1 MTMHDTSRDP
11 FDLCRRMD
19 VRVFE
24 VDGLPK
30 TVVYCPDSD
39 LAFVRA
45 GLDQETRHRTA
56 DWLLCEAL
64 AERSSL

>member
-1 MTMHDTSRDP
+1 MHM
-11 FDLCRRMD
+11 FDLVRRFG

-24 VDGLPK
+24 VDGLPE

-45 GLDQETRHRTA
+45 GLDHETRHRTA